1 MNIEHIGIAVNNLEE
16 AIEKFQ
22 KICPDLHFHIE
33 QSADGEMQIAFL
45 KFDNVEIEL
54 LEPLKKESVIG
65 KFIQKKG
72 EGIHH
77 IALDVKN
84 ISESMAKVKSTNIRL
99 INDEPKK
106 GSNESLVAFL
116 HPKDFN
122 GVLIELCQRKKKN
135 NV

>member
-1 MNIEHIGIAVNNLEE
+1 MNIEHIGIAVKNLEE

-22 KICPDLHFHIE
+22 KICPDLDFHIE
-33 QSADGEMQIAFL
+33 QSANGEMQIAFL
-45 KFDNVEIEL
+45 TFDNVEIEL

-122 GVLIELCQRKKKN
+122 GVLIELCQRK
-135 NV
+135 